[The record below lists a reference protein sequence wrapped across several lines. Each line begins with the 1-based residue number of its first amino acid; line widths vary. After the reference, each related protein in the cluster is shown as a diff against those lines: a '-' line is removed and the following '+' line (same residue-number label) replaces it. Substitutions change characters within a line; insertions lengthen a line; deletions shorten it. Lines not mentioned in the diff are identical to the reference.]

1 MKHFTPR
8 SPRRKGRTCWV
19 RIVHHVGY
27 VEYRLYRR
35 GEITRKPHMLRAMF
49 LPSATRELIAGD
61 LWKLRKALRDRVDEI
76 DLVALEE
83 AA

>member
-1 MKHFTPR
+1 
-8 SPRRKGRTCWV
+8 
-19 RIVHHVGY
+19 VHHVGY